1 MLKKRVIP
9 VVQLMG
15 NTVVKT
21 VNFMN
26 SRQAGDATAT
36 VKVFS
41 ARSADELVLIDIEAS
56 KNSKQPNFE
65 FIEFAA
71 KNCFMP
77 LTIGGGIDSFDT
89 AKKIFSAGADKVLIG
104 SLLHEKPAEVEKIAA
119 HYGQQAVVA
128 AIDCK
133 KNEADY
139 ITYSSSGTM
148 KSVPLERHF
157 SNAVDCGAGEILLT
171 SIDKEGLMQGFDL
184 ELIQNSVE
192 LSSLP
197 IVVNGGAGIAQDFV
211 ECMKFDVSGVA
222 ASSVFLWEGLTI
234 KDIKSALKQI
244 NIPLT
249 SF

>member
-1 MLKKRVIP
+1 
-9 VVQLMG
+9 
-15 NTVVKT
+15 
-21 VNFMN
+21 
-26 SRQAGDATAT
+26 
-36 VKVFS
+36 
-41 ARSADELVLIDIEAS
+41 
-56 KNSKQPNFE
+56 
-65 FIEFAA
+65 
-71 KNCFMP
+71 
-77 LTIGGGIDSFDT
+77 
-89 AKKIFSAGADKVLIG
+89 
-104 SLLHEKPAEVEKIAA
+104 
-119 HYGQQAVVA
+119 
-128 AIDCK
+128 
-133 KNEADY
+133 
-139 ITYSSSGTM
+139 M

>member
-21 VNFMN
+21 VNFEN
-26 SRQAGDATAT
+26 PRQVGDASAT

-41 ARSADELVLIDIEAS
+41 ARNADELVLIDIEAS
-56 KNSKQPNFE
+56 KYNKKPNFE
-65 FIEFAA
+65 FIEYAA

-77 LTIGGGIDSFDT
+77 LTIGGGVDSFES
-89 AKKIFSAGADKVLIG
+89 AKRIFSAGADKVLIG
-104 SLLHEKPAEVEKIAA
+104 SLLHEKPKEVEKIAA
-119 HYGQQAVVA
+119 NFGQQAVVA

-133 KNEADY
+133 KIKGKY
-139 ITYSSSGTM
+139 ITYSSSGSK
-148 KSVPLERHF
+148 KSLSLTQLL
-157 SNAVDCGAGEILLT
+157 SNAAERGAGEILLT
-171 SIDKEGLMQGFDL
+171 SIDHEGLMKGFDL
-184 ELIQNSVE
+184 ELIQDAVQ
-192 LSSLP
+192 LTSLP
-197 IVVNGGAGIAQDFV
+197 LVVNGGAGNSQDFV
-211 ECMKFDVSGVA
+211 ECMKFDISGVA

-234 KDIKSALKQI
+234 KDIKSPLKQL